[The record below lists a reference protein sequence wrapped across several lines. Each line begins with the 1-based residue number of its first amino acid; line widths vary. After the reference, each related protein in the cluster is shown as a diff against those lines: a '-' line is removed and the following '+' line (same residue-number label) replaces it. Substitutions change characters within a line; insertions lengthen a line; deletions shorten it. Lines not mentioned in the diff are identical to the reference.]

1 MATRSDLLVGRQH
14 QPRVLAAGA
23 DATAL
28 SRDERVARIQRRR
41 LMSRA
46 AVALESVLW
55 LAGAAFGTAVAIA
68 GISGLH

>member
-1 MATRSDLLVGRQH
+1 M
-14 QPRVLAAGA
+14 
-23 DATAL
+23 
-28 SRDERVARIQRRR
+28 SRDERVARIQRKR

-55 LAGAAFGTAVAIA
+55 LAGAAFVTAVAIA